1 MPAVARN
8 PPTHQLVI
16 FRFLPELSVY
26 IVLYRRCQLCDPKA
40 HTIYS
45 DYNKDA

>member
-1 MPAVARN
+1 MPAVARS

-16 FRFLPELSVY
+16 FRFLPELLVY
-26 IVLYRRCQLCDPKA
+26 IVLYRRCQDPKA

-45 DYNKDA
+45 GYNKDA